1 MYSNWSIFCNALLIE
16 RKGIIA
22 SLGGWFGG
30 LVWGLGG
37 GGGWLGFLFCCLGF
51 FCE

>member
-37 GGGWLGFLFCCLGF
+37 GRGVVGF
-51 FCE
+51 FILLFGVFL